1 MKFNKTILSVSLL
14 SLFANANVTD
24 DVKNLQ
30 ADWAIANY
38 QTQESNKESAFQ
50 NLIAKSKNLS
60 ENNPNSA
67 EILTW
72 EGIILS
78 TYAGVA
84 PGLSGLDYVKQAKE
98 KLEKAREISPDTLN
112 GSVYT
117 SLGSLFYQVP
127 GWPLSFGDDDKAKE
141 YLLKALEINPNGID
155 PNYFYGDYLLN
166 DGNYK
171 EAINYFKKALNAPS
185 RPGRKLAD
193 KGRKSEIKQK
203 LKIANEKI

>member
-98 KLEKAREISPDTLN
+98 KL
-112 GSVYT
+112 
-117 SLGSLFYQVP
+117 
-127 GWPLSFGDDDKAKE
+127 
-141 YLLKALEINPNGID
+141 
-155 PNYFYGDYLLN
+155 
-166 DGNYK
+166 
-171 EAINYFKKALNAPS
+171 
-185 RPGRKLAD
+185 
-193 KGRKSEIKQK
+193 
-203 LKIANEKI
+203 